1 LAYRKEYKQERSRRN
16 SRRMI
21 QNLIGIFLVFVAS
34 TASSVG
40 MNFQKLAHR
49 QTDYN
54 DPRTCRVIRQEKR
67 IDNVYT
73 RPYMVLG
80 FVLSICAMVCDSM
93 ALLFIG
99 TTMIGIL
106 GCMSIPIN
114 VFVSRFLLFEEIQT
128 KEKYFILLITL
139 GCVACVFTAQTH
151 APIETFQRFAKI
163 ETAIFICIM
172 WTLAGIMYLLCHLVD
187 KIQYQL
193 VSLAVIS
200 GIMGS
205 QFVTMG
211 KYLLDM
217 IWLLQSNMPLPP
229 TMQIVGVSGIALL
242 ALPLQVIFLNRA
254 LEKFN
259 ATHAVAI
266 FQCTWCV
273 LNVTQ
278 GIIIFGDMASV
289 STAEYIIFMSGFG
302 MAVIGVISLSRQ
314 IGAEPLACSDRS
326 PSSTSL

>member
-1 LAYRKEYKQERSRRN
+1 
-16 SRRMI
+16 MI
-21 QNLIGIFLVFVAS
+21 QNLIGIFLVFIAS

-54 DPRTCRVIRQEKR
+54 DPRTCKSIRRDKR
-67 IDNVYT
+67 TDNVYT
-73 RPYMVLG
+73 RPYMILG

-114 VFVSRFLLFEEIQT
+114 VFVSRFLLFEEIQS

-163 ETAIFICIM
+163 ETAVFICMM
-172 WTLAGIMYLLCHLVD
+172 WTFAGILYLLCHLVD

-193 VSLAVIS
+193 VALAVIS

-229 TMQIVGVSGIALL
+229 TIQIIGVSGIALM
-242 ALPLQVIFLNRA
+242 ALPLQVIFLNKA

-278 GIIIFGDMASV
+278 GIVIFGDMATV
-289 STAEYIIFMSGFG
+289 STVEYIIFMGGFA
-302 MAVIGVISLSRQ
+302 MAVFGVIALSKQ
-314 IGAEPLACSDRS
+314 IGAEPLACSDRN